1 MCTHTKCEF
10 MGFCSN
16 MEDKA
21 NSSILLDW
29 NTHCQMQHQLL
40 LSIHPP
46 ALIVPAVP
54 AEYFLLV
61 ATASLVVS
69 IRSITQRWGVLM
81 RLPGE
86 AVQTLQNLNLLMFSL
101 SKDGWPGIKKWISET
116 EGGIREEREA
126 GLLNVSI
133 WDGKRS
139 EEKSPSVEVMQG

>member
-1 MCTHTKCEF
+1 MLTCLEGKSGDCQSPRASFSVYMCTHTKCEF

-29 NTHCQMQHQLL
+29 NTHRQMQHLLL

-46 ALIVPAVP
+46 APIVPAVP

-69 IRSITQRWGVLM
+69 IRSIAQR
-81 RLPGE
+81 
-86 AVQTLQNLNLLMFSL
+86 
-101 SKDGWPGIKKWISET
+101 
-116 EGGIREEREA
+116 
-126 GLLNVSI
+126 
-133 WDGKRS
+133 
-139 EEKSPSVEVMQG
+139 